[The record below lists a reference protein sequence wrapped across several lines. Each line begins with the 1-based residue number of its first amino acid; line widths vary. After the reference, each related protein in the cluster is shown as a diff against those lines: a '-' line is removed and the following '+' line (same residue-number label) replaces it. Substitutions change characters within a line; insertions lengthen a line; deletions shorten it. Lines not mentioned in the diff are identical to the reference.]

1 MPTVGTA
8 KFDYT
13 DKGMAAAEQYATETG
28 MDIEYEKTGETA
40 MYKKIQETGGSP
52 YKMKGFSGFGNS
64 PYNKNGKPGI
74 KPGSKKSILEE
85 IGTKAKGMSKT
96 NQPSYTKAMTEK
108 AIGIAKEVPI
118 VLPGVSYSTLSKG
131 FSKAKEYL
139 SKKKIIG
146 GFFKD

>member
-1 MPTVGTA
+1 MPTVGKR
-8 KFDYT
+8 KFGYKPEDIS
-13 DKGMAAAEQYATETG
+13 AAEQYATETG
-28 MDIEYEKTGETA
+28 MDIEYEETGETA
-40 MYKKIQETGGSP
+40 IYKKIQTGGSP
-52 YKMKGFSGFGNS
+52 YRMKGFSGFGNS
-64 PYNKNGKPGI
+64 PSNKNGKPGHRV
-74 KPGSKKSILEE
+74 GSKKSILEE

-96 NQPSYTKAMTEK
+96 NQPSYTKAMTK
-108 AIGIAKEVPI
+108 KTIDIAKKVPI